1 MSAGS
6 PTKPTFRPPIN
17 PRNKPA
23 HNEAQAK
30 VKQRDRLREGLV
42 CNPQA
47 AIRNPQYP
55 IPNPQSA
62 IRNPQSA
69 ILSCVSISEPF
80 IRRPIATSLL
90 MSGVLLMGFLGYEL
104 LPISALPPVDFPT
117 IQVVAQYPGASP
129 EVMASSVTTPLERQF
144 GQISGLSQM
153 TSISAFG
160 TTTITLQF
168 TLERNIDSA
177 AQDVQAAV
185 NAAGGVLPNGMPNPP
200 VFNKVNP
207 ADTPILTLQLNS
219 KELPLA
225 KVNDLADTVL
235 AQKLSEVTGVGL
247 VTIEGNQKP
256 AVRVRINPAALASL
270 GMGLEDVRSALMVNN
285 VNLPKGSFDGR
296 QQAYAIGA
304 NDQIFS
310 AAEYGNIIVKVVN
323 GSPVRLK
330 DIGEV
335 VDDVENV
342 HLAGWV
348 NSDPAVIVDIQRQPG
363 ANIIQTVD
371 RVKALLPRLRSII
384 PPSINVKVFSDRTEM
399 IRASIHDV
407 QFTLILTIALVVM
420 VIFLFLRTLWATVIT
435 SVALPL
441 AIVGTFG
448 LMYLL
453 GFSLDNLSLMA
464 LTISTGFVV
473 DDAIVMIENI
483 VRFIESGDPPM
494 IAALKGAKQIGFTV
508 VSLSL
513 SLIGV
518 FIPLIFMSGIV
529 GRLFR
534 EFAITMSAAVVV
546 SMIVS
551 LTLTP
556 MMCSRLL
563 RPEQESRH
571 GRLWHAS
578 ERFFQGFLGLYD
590 RGLKWVLAHQ
600 PLTFLVAIATLVA
613 TIWLYAVIP
622 KGLLPLQDTGM
633 IIGVTDAS
641 QSISFQAMVER
652 QRRVAEVVAKDPDV
666 ANVASFVGAGTVNPT
681 ANSGRL
687 YISLKPREQRK
698 SEVADVIDR
707 LRQAT
712 RSLQGISLFM
722 QAVQDVQIDS
732 RVSRTQYQYTL
743 QDADESELAV
753 WAPKLVAALS
763 AKPQLAD
770 VASDQQSKGFG
781 LNVEVNRDRASQ
793 LNILPQAIDDTLYD
807 AFGQRQVSIIF
818 TQLNQYRVILESEP
832 NFQLNPAALDKIYV
846 KSTTGQMVPLSA
858 FASVTP
864 GTIPLVILHEGQFPA
879 VTLSFNLG
887 ADSSLDSA
895 VKAIAAAEKE
905 IKLPATIATSFSGSA
920 AEFRSS
926 LKTEPLLILAAVIV
940 IYIILGVLYES
951 YIHPIT
957 ILSSLPSAG
966 VGALL
971 ALMLFHIELSLVS
984 LIGIILLIGIVQKNA
999 IMMIDFALDA
1009 EREEHLPPEQSIYKA
1024 CKLRFRPIM
1033 MTTMAALLGAL
1044 PLALQHGNGSELR
1057 RPLGVAIVGGLL
1069 VSQCLT
1075 LYTTPVIYLYMERL
1089 HRWAMRW
1096 RAAAGLDEVQPAPSA
1111 QTVTR

>member
-1 MSAGS
+1 MA
-6 PTKPTFRPPIN
+6 
-17 PRNKPA
+17 
-23 HNEAQAK
+23 
-30 VKQRDRLREGLV
+30 
-42 CNPQA
+42 
-47 AIRNPQYP
+47 
-55 IPNPQSA
+55 
-62 IRNPQSA
+62 
-69 ILSCVSISEPF
+69 
-80 IRRPIATSLL
+80 
-90 MSGVLLMGFLGYEL
+90 GVLLMGFLGYEL

-117 IQVVAQYPGASP
+117 IQVVSQYPGASP
-129 EVMASSVTTPLERQF
+129 DVMASSVTEPLERQF

-168 TLERNIDSA
+168 MLDRNIDSA
-177 AQDVQAAV
+177 AQDVQAAI
-185 NAAGGVLPNGMPNPP
+185 NAASGVLPSGMPTPP
-200 VFNKVNP
+200 IFNKVNP
-207 ADTPILTLQLNS
+207 ADTPILTLQLTS

-256 AVRVRINPAALASL
+256 AIRVRIDPSALTSL
-270 GMGLEDVRSALMVNN
+270 GLGLEDVRSALMLNN
-285 VNLPKGSFDGR
+285 INLPKGSFDGR
-296 QQAYAIGA
+296 QQAYSIGA
-304 NDQIFS
+304 NDQLFT
-310 AAEYGNIIVKVVN
+310 AADFGNVIVKVVN

-348 NSDPAVIVDIQRQPG
+348 NNNPAVIVDIQRQPG
-363 ANIIQTVD
+363 ANIIQTAD
-371 RVKALLPRLRSII
+371 RVKATIKKLTAL
-384 PPSINVKVFSDRTEM
+384 PPSVEIKVFSDRTEM

-407 QFTLILTIALVVM
+407 QFTLLLTVGLVVM

-563 RPEQESRH
+563 RPENESRH
-571 GRLWHAS
+571 GRLWHWS
-578 ERFFQGFLGLYD
+578 ERFFQGMLAIYE
-590 RGLKWVLAHQ
+590 RGLRWVLAHQ
-600 PLTFLVAIATLVA
+600 RLTLLVAVATLGG
-613 TIWLYAVIP
+613 TIWLYILIP

-652 QRRVAEVVAKDPDV
+652 QRQVAEVAAQDRDV
-666 ANVASFVGAGTVNPT
+666 ASVASFVGAGTVNPT

-687 YISLKPREQRK
+687 YISLKPRDQRQSGV
-698 SEVADVIDR
+698 SEVMDR
-707 LRQAT
+707 LREAT
-712 RSLQGISLFM
+712 RSLRGISLFM
-722 QAVQDVQIDS
+722 QPVQDVQIDS

-743 QDADESELAV
+743 QDADENELAV
-753 WAPKLVAALS
+753 WAPKLAAALS
-763 AKPQLAD
+763 AKPELAD

-781 LNVEVNRDRASQ
+781 LHVEINRDKASQ

-807 AFGQRQVSIIF
+807 AFGQRQVTIIF
-818 TQLNQYRVILESEP
+818 TQLNQYRVVLETEP
-832 NFQLNPAALDKIYV
+832 SFQLNPAALDKIYV

-858 FASVTP
+858 FATVATV
-864 GTIPLVILHEGQFPA
+864 TIPLVILHEGQFPA

-887 ADSSLDSA
+887 ADSSLDAA

-905 IKLPATIATSFSGSA
+905 IGLPQTVATSFSGSA

-951 YIHPIT
+951 YIHPVT

-1075 LYTTPVIYLYMERL
+1075 LYTTPVIYLYMGRL
-1089 HRWAMRW
+1089 SHWASRW
-1096 RAAAGLDEVQPAPSA
+1096 RTAAGLEEVEPAAQPQAVP
-1111 QTVTR
+1111 R